1 MKKKEYICKEIV
13 YKTIFYTYM
22 NFKVSSAALNSRLTC
37 ASKVLAAKN
46 AMPILDCFLLEI
58 SEGGQMTITASDT
71 EKCYIATLPLQDY
84 DGAGR
89 FCVTAKTLLE
99 SLREIPE
106 QPISFDLNFNT
117 YELRTKHGSGQF
129 SIMAQNA
136 DPYPAPRPVTEGN
149 TLNLTAET
157 LLSGINRSLF
167 ATANDEV
174 RLVMNGI
181 FFDIKYDHI
190 IFAGTDGRKLVKNIV
205 RGIQPGF
212 EGHFILPK
220 KVAHILKNVVSKDET
235 DIRIVY
241 THDRAT
247 ITTADMTMHFRL
259 IEGNYP
265 NYNAVIPT
273 TNPYHAVIDRQA
285 FASALKRVSVCCNQ
299 SSGLVKLELTNNNIH
314 LTGQDNEYST
324 SAEEFLMCEYDN
336 NPISIGFSCQFLIEI
351 CNILDSENII
361 LELADPSRPGLVR
374 PAIEKENEELIMLLM
389 PMRVDD

>member
-1 MKKKEYICKEIV
+1 MI
-13 YKTIFYTYM
+13 
-22 NFKVSSAALNSRLTC
+22 FKVSSSALNSRLTC
-37 ASKVLAAKN
+37 ASKVLASKN
-46 AMPILDCFLLEI
+46 SMPILDCFLLEVTDN
-58 SEGGQMTITASDT
+58 GQLTITASDS
-71 EKCYIATLPLQDY
+71 EKCYITSLPILEQD
-84 DGAGR
+84 GTGR

-106 QPISFDLNFNT
+106 QPITLELNHNT
-117 YELRTKHGSGQF
+117 YELRGKHGSGQF
-129 SIMAQNA
+129 AIMAQDA
-136 DPYPAPRPVTEGN
+136 EPYPAPRPVTEGN
-149 TLNLTAET
+149 ALTIPAEV
-157 LLSGINRSLF
+157 LVSGINRSLF

-174 RLVMNGI
+174 RMVMNGI
-181 FFDIKYDHI
+181 YFDIKPDHI

-205 RGIQPGF
+205 RSVVPSFTGS
-212 EGHFILPK
+212 FILPK
-220 KVAHILKNVVSKDET
+220 KVATILKNVIGKEENDV
-235 DIRIVY
+235 RIVY
-241 THDRAT
+241 TNDRAT
-247 ITTADMTMHFRL
+247 ISTEDMTMHFRL

-299 SSGLVKLELTNNNIH
+299 SSGLVKIELTSNNIH

-324 SAEEFLMCEYDN
+324 SAEEFLVCEYNN

-374 PAIEKENEELIMLLM
+374 PAQEKENEELIMLLM

>member
-1 MKKKEYICKEIV
+1 
-13 YKTIFYTYM
+13 M
-22 NFKVSSAALNSRLTC
+22 NFRVSSSALNSRLTC
-37 ASKVLAAKN
+37 ASKVLASKN
-46 AMPILDCFLLEI
+46 SMPILDCFLIELTDE
-58 SEGGQMTITASDT
+58 GQMIVTASDS
-71 EKCYIATLPLQDY
+71 EKCYISTLPVLEH
-84 DGAGR
+84 DGSGR
-89 FCVTAKTLLE
+89 FCVPAKTLME

-106 QPISFDLNFNT
+106 QPIILDLNPNT
-117 YELRTKHGSGQF
+117 YELRGKHGSGQF

-136 DPYPAPRPVTEGN
+136 DAYPAPRPVTEGN
-149 TLNLTAET
+149 VLKISAET

-181 FFDIKYDHI
+181 FFDIKPDHL

-205 RGIQPGF
+205 RNTNPGF
-212 EGHFILPK
+212 VGNFILPK
-220 KVAHILKNVVSKDET
+220 KVATILKNVVSKDESE
-235 DIRIVY
+235 ISIVY
-241 THDRAT
+241 TNDRAT
-247 ITTADMTMHFRL
+247 ISTEDMTMHFRL

-273 TNPYHAVIDRQA
+273 SNPYHAVIDRQA

-299 SSGLVKLELTNNNIH
+299 SSGLVKLELSHNNLH

-324 SAEEFLMCEYDN
+324 SAEEFMTCEYDN

-374 PAIEKENEELIMLLM
+374 PALEKEDEELLMLLM
-389 PMRVDD
+389 PMRVED